1 METSRIVRKIY
12 KIMNEVLDADKVAR
26 GDGDLLEV
34 LDSVEFVTLLVEI
47 ETEFDIEIDDSDYE
61 LKKMSTVSRIAELVE
76 KYLNRKGISIG

>member
-1 METSRIVRKIY
+1 
-12 KIMNEVLDADKVAR
+12 MNEVLDADKVAR